1 MIDLALN
8 YVYFLGAA
16 LLIGV
21 ATARWAFAK
30 KAEPPGPKQDDEAA
44 S

>member
-1 MIDLALN
+1 MITLALDN
-8 YVYFLGAA
+8 VWFLGAA

-21 ATARWAFAK
+21 ATARWAFPKKPAPRAPAK
-30 KAEPPGPKQDDEAA
+30 EDESA

>member
-1 MIDLALN
+1 MLNLIQYDLIP
-8 YVYFLGAA
+8 LGLA

-30 KAEPPGPKQDDEAA
+30 RP
-44 S
+44 